1 VPITFDYGAST
12 ASAIGYA
19 NYVAGASTSTT
30 LVFRYTVQSG
40 DYDSNGVG
48 IATALD
54 LNGGTVQDQS
64 GNGLGSIALTPPA
77 SNGNSIL
84 VDTLGPSYSSAG
96 NFLLDTYSITTGA
109 AYSLRR
115 LDKDYTGAAIRVR
128 RSTDNASAD
137 IGFSLN
143 GHLNRSALSAFVTS
157 NGVHTLASG
166 FVTRVYDQSGNNNHV
181 ETSTAS
187 EQPRVVINGNLNLVN
202 TMIGFNCDGGDSL
215 AAVNG
220 FDFLRNT
227 SYSVFAV
234 EARADGRGNNY
245 FLGNANFVGG
255 ANSALHFGYRAND
268 TFTLAQYA
276 NDLDVNVPV
285 YGASPAV
292 TLLTG
297 HLNTAVG
304 HFLYRNSI
312 LLASNTN
319 MSSLNNDAVGGV
331 IFGGIGGDGSRYYF
345 GDLFEILLF
354 PSNQTGNR
362 AAIESEI
369 KSYYGI
375 S

>member
-1 VPITFDYGAST
+1 VPTTFDYGVSI

-40 DYDSNGVG
+40 DYDSDGVG

-54 LNGGTVQDQS
+54 LNGGTVQDRAGS
-64 GNGLGSIALTPPA
+64 GLGSIALTPPA

-84 VDTLGPSYSSAG
+84 VDTLGPSYSSGG

-157 NGVHTLASG
+157 NGVNTFASG

-187 EQPRVVINGNLNLVN
+187 EQPQVVINGNLNLVN
-202 TMIGFNCDGGDSL
+202 TRIGFNCDGGDSL

-234 EARADGRGNNY
+234 EARADGRSDNY
-245 FLGNANFVGG
+245 FLGNTSSGSG
-255 ANSALHFGYRAND
+255 DGALHFGYRSNN
-268 TFTLAQYA
+268 TFALAQWD
-276 NDLDVNVPV
+276 NDLVGNVPV
-285 YGASPAV
+285 YGFPPAV

-304 HFLYRNSI
+304 RFLYRNSI
-312 LLASNTN
+312 LLASNTQLAG
-319 MSSLNNDAVGGV
+319 LNNNTVGG
-331 IFGGIGGDGSRYYF
+331 IICGKIIGSRSYF